1 MLAKEKPESCCVT
14 DSLCAAGPS
23 AAPPAA
29 EMCVCFSELKLCTGM
44 GGCSALNSYC
54 EMCWNVQEIP

>member
-14 DSLCAAGPS
+14 VAVSVLQGPVQYLLLHR
-23 AAPPAA
+23 
-29 EMCVCFSELKLCTGM
+29 CVCFSELKLCTGM

-54 EMCWNVQEIP
+54 EMSWNVEEIP